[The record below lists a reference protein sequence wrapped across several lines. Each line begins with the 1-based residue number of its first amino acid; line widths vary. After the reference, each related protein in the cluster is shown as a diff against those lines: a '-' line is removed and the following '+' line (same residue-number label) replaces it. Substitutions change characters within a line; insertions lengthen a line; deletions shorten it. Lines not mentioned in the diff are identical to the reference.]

1 MKIIKEKT
9 LNYAYAILVK
19 ELLVN
24 GQTQGETLELTNT
37 VIEIE
42 RPSLKQI
49 HFALRKISKNYL
61 RTELKWYWNG
71 RNDVEYIG
79 DAAKMWYD
87 ISDDGK
93 TSNSA
98 YGYIIQSKHN
108 KNQLDEVLKV
118 LQKDPS
124 SRKAVLSIIDPTL
137 NKLET
142 KDLQCT
148 IAIQFLIRNN
158 KLQMTVFMRSND
170 IYFGFPYDSIYFIT
184 LQTWLAKQLNIEI
197 GSYIHHA
204 TSMHVYKRDI
214 PNLKEHNQF
223 IDINENLEVI

>member
-9 LNYAYAILVK
+9 LSEAYSTLVS
-19 ELLVN
+19 ELLID
-24 GQTQGETLELTNT
+24 GETQANTVELTNT
-37 VIEIE
+37 IIEIE
-42 RPSLKQI
+42 KPSLKNI

-61 RTELKWYWNG
+61 RTELKWYWEG
-71 RNDVEYIG
+71 RNDVKSIG

-87 ISDDGK
+87 ISDDGE

-98 YGYIIQSKHN
+98 YGYIIQLKHN
-108 KNQLDEVLKV
+108 KNQLNEVLKV

-148 IAIQFLIRNN
+148 IAIQFLIRKN
-158 KLQMTVFMRSND
+158 KLHMTVFMRSND

-184 LQTWLAKQLNIEI
+184 LQEWLAKNLNIDV
-197 GSYIHHA
+197 GSYTHHA

-214 PNLKEHNQF
+214 PSLKEHSQS
-223 IDINENLEVI
+223 ISVNENLEVV